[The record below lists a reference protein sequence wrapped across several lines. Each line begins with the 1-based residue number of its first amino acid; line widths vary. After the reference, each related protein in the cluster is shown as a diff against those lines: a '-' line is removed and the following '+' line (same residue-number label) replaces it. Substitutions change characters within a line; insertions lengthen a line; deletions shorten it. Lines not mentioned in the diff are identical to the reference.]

1 LINSILILLI
11 SLPLGYISTHFSQYQ
26 AINEKNSFFYSLSLS
41 LIFSILGF
49 IITYLMIPVFK
60 EMTLKAGLFGV
71 DINKCVDPKDEK
83 DPNRKIIPESLGI
96 VPGFVFLGVSIISQI
111 FMNLTIIQ
119 QLEYNAALLSIC
131 FMILLG
137 FSDDVLDLRWRYKLV
152 LPLVASLPLVFAYG
166 GATNVVFPKIISDII
181 GIKNLE
187 LGIFFKIFISLL
199 AIFCTNSINILA
211 GINGLEVGQSL
222 IIGATIILFN
232 LIEIISHQQ
241 EKLFENVF
249 SLSIIMPF
257 FFCSLAL
264 FIFNKYPSQV
274 FIGDTYCYF
283 AGMTFACAGILGHFS
298 KTLLFFFIPQI
309 LNFLYSFPQLI
320 GIFPCPRH
328 RLAKFDVKSKK
339 LIGKKEN
346 MNLLNLSLII
356 CGPTREQD
364 ICNIIIIFQIIC
376 NFIALLFRFSLFKV

>member
-1 LINSILILLI
+1 M
-11 SLPLGYISTHFSQYQ
+11 SLPLGYISTHFTQYKSL
-26 AINEKNSFFYSLSLS
+26 NETNNFFYSILLS
-41 LIFSILGF
+41 LIFSFFGF
-49 IITYLMIPVFK
+49 IVTYLMIPVFK
-60 EMTLKAGLFGV
+60 EMTLKAGLFGI

-96 VPGFVFLGVSIISQI
+96 VPGFVFLGVTIISQI
-111 FMNLTIIQ
+111 FMKLTILQ

-137 FSDDVLDLRWRYKLV
+137 FSDDVLDLRWRYKLI
-152 LPLVASLPLVFAYG
+152 LPLVASLPLVFVYS
-166 GATNVVFPKIISDII
+166 GATNIVFPKFISDII
-181 GIKNLE
+181 GIRILE
-187 LGIFFKIFISLL
+187 LGILFKVYISLL

-222 IIGATIILFN
+222 VIAGTIILYN
-232 LIEIISHQQ
+232 VIEILYEGE
-241 EKLFENVF
+241 EKLFENIF
-249 SLSIIMPF
+249 SLSIILPF

-264 FIFNKYPSQV
+264 FLFNKYPSKV
-274 FIGDTYCYF
+274 FIGDTFCYF
-283 AGMTFACAGILGHFS
+283 SGMTFACVGILGHFS

-328 RLAKFDVKSKK
+328 RLAKFDPDTKK
-339 LIGKKEN
+339 LVGKKEN

-356 CGPTREQD
+356 LGPKREQD

-376 NFIALLFRFSLFKV
+376 NFIALVVRLSLFKL

>member
-1 LINSILILLI
+1 
-11 SLPLGYISTHFSQYQ
+11 
-26 AINEKNSFFYSLSLS
+26 
-41 LIFSILGF
+41 
-49 IITYLMIPVFK
+49 MIPVFK
-60 EMTLKAGLFGV
+60 EMTLKAGLFGI
-71 DINKCVDPKDEK
+71 DINKCVDPKNEK

-96 VPGFVFLGVSIISQI
+96 VPGFVFLGVSITSQL
-111 FMNLTIIQ
+111 FMKLTILQ

-166 GATNVVFPKIISDII
+166 GATNIVFPKFISDII
-181 GIKNLE
+181 GIKSLE
-187 LGIFFKIFISLL
+187 LGILFKIYISLL

-222 IIGATIILFN
+222 VIAGTTILYNI
-232 LIEIISHQQ
+232 IEILNKKE

-249 SLSIIMPF
+249 SLSVIIPF
-257 FFCSLAL
+257 FFCSLAI
-264 FIFNKYPSQV
+264 FIFNKYPSTV

-283 AGMTFACAGILGHFS
+283 AGMTFACVGILGHFS

-309 LNFLYSFPQLI
+309 LKFLYSFPQLI

-328 RLAKFDVKSKK
+328 RLAKFDSNTKK

-346 MNLLNLSLII
+346 MNLLNLFLII
-356 CGPTREQD
+356 LGPKREQD

-376 NFIALLFRFSLFKV
+376 NSIALFIRLSLFKI

>member
-1 LINSILILLI
+1 
-11 SLPLGYISTHFSQYQ
+11 
-26 AINEKNSFFYSLSLS
+26 
-41 LIFSILGF
+41 
-49 IITYLMIPVFK
+49 MIPVFK

-71 DINKCVDPKDEK
+71 DINKCTDPKNEK

-96 VPGFVFLGVSIISQI
+96 VPGFVFLGVTIVSQI
-111 FMNLTIIQ
+111 FMNLTILQ

-137 FSDDVLDLRWRYKLV
+137 FSDDVLDLRWRYKLI
-152 LPLVASLPLVFAYG
+152 LPLVASLPLVFVYS
-166 GATNVVFPKIISDII
+166 GATNIVFPKFISDII
-181 GIKNLE
+181 GFKILE
-187 LGIFFKIFISLL
+187 LGILFKVYISLL

-222 IIGATIILFN
+222 VIAATIILYN
-232 LIEIISHQQ
+232 IIEILEQKQ
-241 EKLFENVF
+241 EKILENIF
-249 SLSIIMPF
+249 SLTIICPF
-257 FFCSLAL
+257 FFCAL
-264 FIFNKYPSQV
+264 GIFVFNKYPSKV

-283 AGMTFACAGILGHFS
+283 AGMTFACVGILGHFS

-320 GIFPCPRH
+320 GIYPCPRH
-328 RLAKFDVKSKK
+328 RLAKYNPNTKK

-346 MNLLNLSLII
+346 MNLLNLFLII
-356 CGPTREQD
+356 LGPKREQD

-376 NFIALLFRFSLFKV
+376 NFMALFIRLSLFKL